1 MQKIDDFLGGVIAT
15 VELPPVRVART
26 RSVNRKKVVKW
37 QESFR
42 IFCGHEVASINVFVY
57 SGSVYMGTAKIPVSD
72 ELLAGEKIDGWFEL
86 EGDHEGLAKFH
97 IILRFTHCTKDR

>member
-57 SGSVYMGTAKIPVSD
+57 SGAVYMGTAKIPVSD
-72 ELLAGEKIDGWFEL
+72 ELFAGEKIDGWFEL
-86 EGDHEGLAKFH
+86 GGDHEGLAKFH
-97 IILRFTHCTKDR
+97 IILRFTQCTKDR